1 MRSDMAIEIKEVFVR
16 LYSDI
21 FWRAKEWVF

>member
-1 MRSDMAIEIKEVFVR
+1 MSSDMAIKKKDVFVR

-21 FWRAKEWVF
+21 FWRTEEWVF